1 MPALEDRLHRI
12 MADET
17 ARLHAAPDLAE
28 RVVRSARRKRMRG
41 RIAALTGALAVA
53 VSAPLY
59 VTTATGSAPMPV
71 PSETPSPPA
80 IDDSPP
86 VRSDPPD
93 FGDLGDGKAFGHVKV
108 GYLPPRLQW
117 AHWSLNYGDAYTTS
131 WNYDGD
137 KKGFYC
143 VQIFVYEN
151 KAVQEVDD
159 SVQGHRAEGE
169 GEEVTVGDRTGY
181 AVVEN
186 VGEDGG
192 KGTPTLY
199 LTMSERRR
207 ARIMF
212 SPAYAEDLGGAEAVG
227 RELRRIAEGL
237 TADD

>member
-1 MPALEDRLHRI
+1 
-12 MADET
+12 
-17 ARLHAAPDLAE
+17 
-28 RVVRSARRKRMRG
+28 MRG

-59 VTTATGSAPMPV
+59 VTTATGSAPVPV

-86 VRSDPPD
+86 VRSEPPE
-93 FGDLGDGKAFGHVKV
+93 FGDLGDGKAFGRVKV

-117 AHWSLNYGDAYTTS
+117 AHRSQNYGDAYTTS

-137 KKGFYC
+137 RKSFYC

-151 KAVQEVDD
+151 QTVQEIDD
-159 SVQGHRAEGE
+159 RVRRLRAEEE
-169 GEEVTVGDRTGY
+169 GKEVTIGDRTGY

-186 VGEDGG
+186 VGEDGE

-207 ARIMF
+207 AMIMF
-212 SPAYAEDLGGAEAVG
+212 SPVYAEDLGGAEAVD